1 MIHSDKA
8 GKEKGGT
15 KKRRLLIAAAVIGL
29 IVVIAAVW
37 LWMAQGN
44 NLKALYLAATSN
56 AEKLEQKQAEQDKK
70 QEDLLQQ
77 YGLVKPDVGQIETPE
92 PSEQVTTQQP
102 DVSDQPE
109 ESLPAD
115 SNQLP
120 TQAPSQT
127 PAQTPSQ
134 TPSQTPAQT
143 PGQDDE
149 QDADQLQAELQ
160 GYINQ
165 LYQVQARY
173 QQLLDEMVESTKK
186 EFWSLP
192 KDQQVTSNKMEIVR
206 AKMDDLI
213 AQEKACDAEVEAILS
228 DIQDVLKRQ
237 GKSTELVNEIRTY
250 YEESKATWKA
260 AKMTEL
266 YS

>member
-8 GKEKGGT
+8 GKGKGGT

-120 TQAPSQT
+120 TQA
-127 PAQTPSQ
+127 
-134 TPSQTPAQT
+134 PSQTPAQT

>member
-1 MIHSDKA
+1 
-8 GKEKGGT
+8 
-15 KKRRLLIAAAVIGL
+15 
-29 IVVIAAVW
+29 
-37 LWMAQGN
+37 
-44 NLKALYLAATSN
+44 
-56 AEKLEQKQAEQDKK
+56 
-70 QEDLLQQ
+70 
-77 YGLVKPDVGQIETPE
+77 
-92 PSEQVTTQQP
+92 
-102 DVSDQPE
+102 
-109 ESLPAD
+109 
-115 SNQLP
+115 
-120 TQAPSQT
+120 
-127 PAQTPSQ
+127 
-134 TPSQTPAQT
+134 
-143 PGQDDE
+143 
-149 QDADQLQAELQ
+149 
-160 GYINQ
+160 
-165 LYQVQARY
+165 
-173 QQLLDEMVESTKK
+173 MVESTKK